1 MSITLDPTPEHQALA
16 AAVNARM
23 AADSRIVNAKAA
35 LLRLAGVGALITLT
49 GVGVAAALFGWSLV
63 KDERPSADKI
73 ADALV
78 RALDRTTIKAAG
90 EFRLA
95 PGSSVRLDNATVAL
109 DPNATVRVGEP
120 LKLDPAATVRLDP
133 EPRNQGG
140 QEVAQ
145 SGSQQGT
152 QPRPT
157 PAQLRQD
164 AKAGSGARPV
174 TNYTIFKSVTLGQG
188 SVVTGWSFTSSEQAA
203 PTRQYCYYVQDV
215 GSDVGS
221 QFKVD
226 VAIDGQMLPILKPR
240 GFELAAAAASCT
252 WFDGKATRNS

>member
-1 MSITLDPTPEHQALA
+1 MSIALDPTPEHQALA

-35 LLRLAGVGALITLT
+35 LLRLAGVGAVMALT

-78 RALDRTTIKAAG
+78 RALDRTTLKAAG

-95 PGSSVRLDNATVAL
+95 PGSTVRLDNATVAL

-133 EPRNQGG
+133 EPRSQGG
-140 QEVAQ
+140 QEGGQ
-145 SGSQQGT
+145 LGNQQGA
-152 QPRPT
+152 QARPT
-157 PAQLRQD
+157 SAQLRQD
-164 AKAGSGARPV
+164 AKPGSGARPV
-174 TNYTIFKSVTLGQG
+174 TNYTIFKSVPLGQG
-188 SVVTGWSFTSSEQAA
+188 SVVTGWSFSSSEQTA
-203 PTRQYCYYVQDV
+203 PTRQYCYYVQDT
-215 GSDVGS
+215 GGDGGS
-221 QFKVD
+221 QVKVD
-226 VAIDGQMLPILKPR
+226 VAIDGQMLPNLRPR
-240 GFELAAAAASCT
+240 GFEPAAAAASCT